1 MDYDSIMGDDRHGAV
16 QTNKLANTTGQSY
29 RVVVSDNITSCFDTT
44 TYTLTQ
50 PALLTVSIV
59 KADVLCKG
67 DATGYLKAIAG
78 GGTVG
83 GGSYIYSWT
92 KTSSSFTSG
101 LNELFNVTAGT
112 YNVTVTDINGCTATA
127 SMTITEPAK
136 ALTLDSLVGR
146 STGAPKGKLG
156 NAVAYV
162 SGGTSTYDYHWT
174 TGLSMANFPVDR
186 FSRGSTDSI
195 YSNPRGSGDSVKRGT
210 YSLTVTDAN
219 GCKVSGSVF
228 VDDVKCRWVVDY
240 TVDTVLC
247 YGMQTGGIKI
257 GAIDSINYASTSLYT
272 YKLYQNPNIDD
283 TTPPTFNPITQ
294 LSSASAWTKVN
305 FTNLYSDQV
314 KGYVYTV
321 RIESSKGCDTLIPV
335 YIKQNPKL
343 SVSDTLI
350 VMPSC
355 YGLSDGE
362 IHVKALGNGLFPPFQ
377 YDFKDGNGFISD
389 SFNKNRTHGGPY
401 QLYVKDNHSCYDTFD
416 YKIDTPPRIQ
426 TRSVILDTVHCFG
439 DTNGIAKI
447 IVTGD
452 STKVG
457 NYRYFGKAGM
467 NTDTL
472 SDTILNVMKGQ
483 YKTTVTFENLAN
495 KKRCSVIDTMNM
507 VEPPMVVLSSAKKD
521 IPCSYDSNGMIR
533 VLVFGGNTSPNFKAS
548 LSGKLVRSPK
558 DVDSLSGFIS
568 SIDTFKQDTFNQ
580 LPEGIYTLTV
590 SDRRGCTEIVT
601 PITLRAPQEFKF
613 GLTPTNASCITVPN
627 GKVEVV
633 SIVGDNLPIANFQ
646 WSREDLISGQVTS
659 NFSTSA
665 DSICKSKGD
674 NVYGLSKYT
683 LIATD
688 AKGCV
693 ATSSTP
699 VDTVYVLRINNIA
712 STVAPCF
719 GGNGTM
725 TVTSMSPAIDPT
737 KYVFTFS
744 RDGIARNDTFIT
756 APKGTYTVTV
766 MDGAGCVTTGMKDID
781 ERPEIKIPGDMYH
794 PKCYNEPSG
803 SIKIK
808 VSGGTP
814 PYRTDSMIWST
825 TPNQGTDSVTQIKA
839 GNYTVRVTD
848 ANRCMK
854 SATFTLVNPP
864 QLIATIDSKKDVT
877 CFAASNGEAEVKVT
891 GGVEN
896 FVYEWN
902 KNNDSM
908 PSEKKS
914 KIQNLGPATYRVTVM
929 DNNGCRATASTT
941 VTEPK
946 RLEYDVLD
954 TQEVSCP
961 HYNDGYINIQAKG
974 GIATNAK
981 QYEYS
986 IDGGKNF
993 VTGGKFPS
1001 LKAGDYSVV
1010 IRDNN
1015 GCVAPRKVTV
1025 GTPEELFITATKD
1038 RYDSLKMGESTTL
1051 GFTKLTQSGMIP
1063 AITKMSWSEESG
1075 LSCSDCESPKA
1086 SPYVSTLYT
1095 IEARY
1100 HKNCIAKSSIK
1111 VNVKDPLDFF
1121 VPNAFTPGN
1130 GDGVNDILY
1139 VYGNGIKK
1147 LRFMIF
1153 NRWGEKVFET
1163 DHLSKGWDGIYKG
1176 ELQQSGVYSYSAEV
1190 EYLNGDSKNKKG
1202 SITLIK

>member
-1 MDYDSIMGDDRHGAV
+1 MDGVPVGTYTINVSYENLAAAKRCTIPTPFIMVEPPQLTLSHTPVNLPCSYSTDGAIKDIRAIGGNAVPSFVATISSGSMTRNKSIDS
-16 QTNKLANTTGQSY
+16 ANLTPSIDSFSGLTAG
-29 RVVVSDNITSCFDTT
+29 V
-44 TYTLTQ
+44 YTLTVQ
-50 PALLTVSIV
+50 DRRGCSAVNTPITLTAPPMFSLSLAPTSVSCIAV
-59 KADVLCKG
+59 PDGKVV
-67 DATGYLKAIAG
+67 ATEMNGSPNYTYQWTRKDELSGAI
-78 GGTVG
+78 TPVS
-83 GGSYIYSWT
+83 GS
-92 KTSSSFTSG
+92 TS
-101 LNELFNVTAGT
+101 
-112 YNVTVTDINGCTATA
+112 TVTG
-127 SMTITEPAK
+127 
-136 ALTLDSLVGR
+136 LYGL
-146 STGAPKGKLG
+146 
-156 NAVAYV
+156 
-162 SGGTSTYDYHWT
+162 STY
-174 TGLSMANFPVDR
+174 TGTA
-186 FSRGSTDSI
+186 
-195 YSNPRGSGDSVKRGT
+195 
-210 YSLTVTDAN
+210 TDAN
-219 GCKVSGSVF
+219 GCVATKSVF
-228 VDDVKCRWVVDY
+228 
-240 TVDTVLC
+240 
-247 YGMQTGGIKI
+247 
-257 GAIDSINYASTSLYT
+257 
-272 YKLYQNPNIDD
+272 
-283 TTPPTFNPITQ
+283 
-294 LSSASAWTKVN
+294 
-305 FTNLYSDQV
+305 
-314 KGYVYTV
+314 
-321 RIESSKGCDTLIPV
+321 
-335 YIKQNPKL
+335 
-343 SVSDTLI
+343 
-350 VMPSC
+350 
-355 YGLSDGE
+355 
-362 IHVKALGNGLFPPFQ
+362 
-377 YDFKDGNGFISD
+377 
-389 SFNKNRTHGGPY
+389 
-401 QLYVKDNHSCYDTFD
+401 
-416 YKIDTPPRIQ
+416 
-426 TRSVILDTVHCFG
+426 
-439 DTNGIAKI
+439 
-447 IVTGD
+447 
-452 STKVG
+452 
-457 NYRYFGKAGM
+457 
-467 NTDTL
+467 
-472 SDTILNVMKGQ
+472 
-483 YKTTVTFENLAN
+483 
-495 KKRCSVIDTMNM
+495 
-507 VEPPMVVLSSAKKD
+507 
-521 IPCSYDSNGMIR
+521 
-533 VLVFGGNTSPNFKAS
+533 
-548 LSGKLVRSPK
+548 
-558 DVDSLSGFIS
+558 
-568 SIDTFKQDTFNQ
+568 
-580 LPEGIYTLTV
+580 
-590 SDRRGCTEIVT
+590 
-601 PITLRAPQEFKF
+601 
-613 GLTPTNASCITVPN
+613 
-627 GKVEVV
+627 
-633 SIVGDNLPIANFQ
+633 
-646 WSREDLISGQVTS
+646 
-659 NFSTSA
+659 
-665 DSICKSKGD
+665 
-674 NVYGLSKYT
+674 
-683 LIATD
+683 
-688 AKGCV
+688 
-693 ATSSTP
+693 

-1190 EYLNGDSKNKKG
+1190 EYLNGDTKNKKG
-1202 SITLIK
+1202 SVALVR